1 MELIGKKV
9 KKYMP
14 NKSKQSSW
22 SFLLVMW
29 RLWRWEIIFLCLILW
44 SWELGAVSRDHF
56 LY

>member
-29 RLWRWEIIFLCLILW
+29 RLWRWEIIFLCL
-44 SWELGAVSRDHF
+44 
-56 LY
+56 